1 MPYAA
6 RQSVFVLISSLK
18 FEISCETWVRASPVN
33 CAAAGSCVSWLRLS
47 RAAVRC
53 RFTASVSTDCAPAEG
68 CCPAWACAGG
78 VVCAGS
84 LGVGVVAGL
93 GLAVVLLG
101 DCADALAAGVD
112 GLAAAA
118 AAAALAL
125 ADGSSAP
132 GDGVLPP
139 VEAANAVRCVRT
151 SCSLALA
158 ASSRPGAAFDAVLPV
173 VPAAPGSGAPVVPS
187 PPSSSV
193 RIRSAAASSVLA
205 LVLLLPA
212 GAEDLPAD
220 ADDERCSA
228 VMCRFNS
235 ATRLFA
241 VPVNDA
247 AGISFNAASAL
258 RRCSFEELCA
268 PAGREA
274 EGVCEGVGLVCCAQ
288 LPTGIA
294 SSADAAI
301 AVVQLAV
308 ERFIAWLLPEQ
319 KT

>member
-1 MPYAA
+1 
-6 RQSVFVLISSLK
+6 
-18 FEISCETWVRASPVN
+18 
-33 CAAAGSCVSWLRLS
+33 
-47 RAAVRC
+47 
-53 RFTASVSTDCAPAEG
+53 
-68 CCPAWACAGG
+68 
-78 VVCAGS
+78 
-84 LGVGVVAGL
+84 VGLVAGL
-93 GLAVVLLG
+93 GLAVVLPG
-101 DCADALAAGVD
+101 DCADGLSAGVD

-125 ADGSSAP
+125 ADGSSAL
-132 GDGVLPP
+132 GDGVLSP

-158 ASSRPGAAFDAVLPV
+158 ASSRPGAAFDADLPV

-205 LVLLLPA
+205 LVLLLVA
-212 GAEDLPAD
+212 GAEDFP

-247 AGISFNAASAL
+247 AGISLNAASAL
-258 RRCSFEELCA
+258 RRCSFDELCA

-319 KT
+319 NTWTLAGGIEQVKCHGELNESGPRALLPNCQ